1 MALGKIKADTLEHST
16 AGSLDTQYVV
26 KGSAKV
32 WASFSMSSFATRDS
46 FNSSSLTDNATGD
59 CRINLSS
66 AMSNSNYAVSGTGGD
81 AATSFTGGQRA
92 GGGYC
97 LSTSIVGI
105 SFVYQNNG
113 AVDPVLGFG
122 SVLGDLA

>member
-16 AGSLDTQYVV
+16 AGSLDTQFVV

-81 AATSFTGGQRA
+81 AAANNCNGDQCSGDGGDDNHHHHHVFCRYFQSHVYLPSDHRA
-92 GGGYC
+92 
-97 LSTSIVGI
+97 
-105 SFVYQNNG
+105 
-113 AVDPVLGFG
+113 
-122 SVLGDLA
+122 